1 MKKFKLFMAV
11 AILLTTSSTWA
22 QLPPNH
28 SSLLLLKNGRLMKIV
43 YDHSMTKK
51 AAEIKT
57 AFEIYGWKEPEAN
70 ACVPMQP
77 DIGISIE
84 KKEVEF
90 YYIYLEHQQELK
102 ASSEVST
109 SYPSTSI
116 AYTIRHHAIK
126 YGLDQGLLPSKP

>member
-1 MKKFKLFMAV
+1 VLV
-11 AILLTTSSTWA
+11 ISTTAQA

-43 YDHSMTKK
+43 YDHSVTEK

-57 AFEIYGWKEPEAN
+57 AFEIYGWKEPGDN
-70 ACVPMQP
+70 ACIPMQP

-90 YYIYLEHQQELK
+90 YYIYLERQQELK
-102 ASSEVST
+102 ASAKVST
-109 SYPSTSI
+109 AYPSTRI

-126 YGLDQGLLPSKP
+126 YGLDKGLLPSKP